1 MARMHHLVGTK
12 SSPLR
17 LIPESG
23 IVTYGNPIPLYCP
36 RAGGI
41 RMIPAETIIVYLD
54 CLGEEGNNSLVAC
67 YRRSACGPRTRCSV
81 VKGREFARMDPKG
94 EVF

>member
-1 MARMHHLVGTK
+1 
-12 SSPLR
+12 
-17 LIPESG
+17 
-23 IVTYGNPIPLYCP
+23 
-36 RAGGI
+36 
-41 RMIPAETIIVYLD
+41 MIPAETIIVYLD

-94 EVF
+94 EVFLNHLQFTGSPVFLLRFFPPPIGLHFALRDLSPSLLA